1 MSPGEPPAPAEVP
14 ASAVQRA
21 AAGRVHGES
30 ARIALYTLL
39 GEVQGWSGGSQPEDD
54 QTVIVARVR

>member
-1 MSPGEPPAPAEVP
+1 
-14 ASAVQRA
+14 
-21 AAGRVHGES
+21 VHGES

-54 QTVIVARVR
+54 QPLIVARVR